1 MEDTALHLQGLF
13 TLKEGSKLA
22 NIPPA
27 SGDLVSMAGALP
39 GEFPIVALASIDFQK
54 MMTWMEP
61 FMETALEIS
70 REGGHGF
77 TGPRIMGTLARA
89 LTDPQAKRAALQ
101 EGEGM
106 LQAGSVGHNYFYF
119 YVDAIDVSLELG
131 DWDAAEGYATA
142 LEEFAESEP
151 LPWSSYFAARGRAL
165 AAHGRGRRD
174 PEILAELRRLQ
185 DEAERVG
192 FRTPLPPL
200 KEALGE

>member
-1 MEDTALHLQGLF
+1 
-13 TLKEGSKLA
+13 
-22 NIPPA
+22 
-27 SGDLVSMAGALP
+27 
-39 GEFPIVALASIDFQK
+39 
-54 MMTWMEP
+54 
-61 FMETALEIS
+61 
-70 REGGHGF
+70 
-77 TGPRIMGTLARA
+77 
-89 LTDPQAKRAALQ
+89 
-101 EGEGM
+101 
-106 LQAGSVGHNYFYF
+106 VGHNHFYF